1 MASLK
6 STIYARLE
14 EMSFRSGAAV
24 SAGVLAVVGVA
35 ITLAVVLGGH
45 SGAVASAPGPA
56 AAARTVAPTGPAVT
70 ATPSV
75 TPRASRTSSISGQPA
90 VAPSPATA
98 ASRGAPGQATQGAT
112 PTPRPSRSPAW
123 YPPHG
128 LAPGGWNP
136 PLQPDPWQWGW

>member
-1 MASLK
+1 MPSLK

-24 SAGVLAVVGVA
+24 SAGVLAAVGVA
-35 ITLAVVLGGH
+35 ITLSVVLGGH
-45 SGAVASAPGPA
+45 GDAVASAPGPA
-56 AAARTVAPTGPAVT
+56 AAARTVAPSGPAGT

-75 TPRASRTSSISGQPA
+75 TPRVSRTSPASGQPE

-98 ASRGAPGQATQGAT
+98 ASGTASGQAGQGAPGAT
-112 PTPRPSRSPAW
+112 PTPRVSRSPAW

-128 LAPGGWNP
+128 GWNP
-136 PLQPDPWQWGW
+136 SPQPDPWLWGW